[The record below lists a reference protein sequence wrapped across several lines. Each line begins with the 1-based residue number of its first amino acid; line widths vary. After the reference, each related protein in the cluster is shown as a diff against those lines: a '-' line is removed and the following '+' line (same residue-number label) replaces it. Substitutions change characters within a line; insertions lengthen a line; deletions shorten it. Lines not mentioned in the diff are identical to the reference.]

1 MPSLPQSLAYVV
13 TNIRRAEPPADL
25 FEVPTDYTFVRSSI
39 PDDPLITLTPW
50 RQFAPACE
58 PVTRLRPDPASVATY
73 DRNLRS

>member
-1 MPSLPQSLAYVV
+1 MERIDATVVIRRNTRGPAVPSLPQSLAYVV

-50 RQFAPACE
+50 RQFAPA
-58 PVTRLRPDPASVATY
+58 
-73 DRNLRS
+73 